1 MIPKRYFF
9 QTDWLLLAIAI
20 ALAMTGVAN
29 IYSAT
34 HVHQPFLYKKQIYW
48 LVVAL
53 VVMVP
58 VVIVN
63 YSLFERFAYVIYG
76 ISIVTLVVALL
87 WGHSAGGS
95 RRWLDLGLFNF
106 QPSELAKIAF
116 LMALAKYLSS
126 RELPRRGLG
135 LKELAGPVA
144 LVALPF
150 TLIAKQPDLG
160 TALIFL
166 FVFVSMLCMVKI
178 RLRTVLTISAAILS
192 MVPFVWHSLKDY
204 QKARLLSFLDP
215 TMDPLGSGYHIL
227 QSKIAIGSG
236 GFLGKGFAQGTQGT
250 LMFLPAHH
258 TDFIFP
264 VLAEEWGFVGSFVVL
279 LLFLFFII
287 RAMDITGGA
296 KDRFGFLLAF
306 GIISMVF
313 WHTVVNMGMVT
324 GLLPVVGVPLPFLSY
339 GGSFLVT
346 TFIGVGLL
354 LNIAIRRFLF

>member
-1 MIPKRYFF
+1 MIPKRHFL
-9 QTDWLLLAIAI
+9 QIDWLIL
-20 ALAMTGVAN
+20 ALAVGLTLVGIAN

-34 HVHQPFLYKKQIYW
+34 HLHQPYLYKKQLYW
-48 LVVAL
+48 LMVAFL
-53 VVMVP
+53 VMVP
-58 VVIVN
+58 VVVVN
-63 YSLFERFAYVIYG
+63 YSLFERFAYIIYG
-76 ISIVTLVVALL
+76 LSLLLLVVALL

-95 RRWLDLGLFNF
+95 RRWLDLGPVHF
-106 QPSELAKIAF
+106 QPSEFAKIAF
-116 LMALAKYLSS
+116 MMALAKYLSS
-126 RELPRRGLG
+126 REINPRGLG
-135 LKELAGPVA
+135 LKELAGPAA
-144 LVALPF
+144 LLVVPF
-150 TLIAKQPDLG
+150 LLVAKQPDLG
-160 TALIFL
+160 TALIFM
-166 FVFVSMLCMVKI
+166 FIFASMVCVVKI
-178 RLRTVLTISAAILS
+178 RLRTLAAITAVFVA
-192 MVPFVWHSLKDY
+192 MVPFVWNSLKDY

-236 GFLGKGFAQGTQGT
+236 GFLGKGFTEGTQGT

-279 LLFLFFII
+279 FMFLIFFV
-287 RAMDITGGA
+287 RAIDIAGNA

-306 GIISMVF
+306 GIGAMLF

-354 LNIAIRRFLF
+354 LNIGMRRFLF

>member
-1 MIPKRYFF
+1 MISKRYLF
-9 QTDWLLLAIAI
+9 QIDWLLLAIAV
-20 ALAMTGVAN
+20 ALTIIGVVN

-34 HVHQPFLYKKQIYW
+34 HIHQPLLYKKQLYW
-48 LVVAL
+48 LGVAL
-53 VVMVP
+53 LVMIP
-58 VVIVN
+58 VVVIN
-63 YSLFERFAYVIYG
+63 YSVFERFAYVIYA

-95 RRWLDLGLFNF
+95 RRWLYLGLFYF
-106 QPSELAKIAF
+106 QPSEFAKIAF
-116 LMALAKYLSS
+116 MMALAKYLTS
-126 RELPRRGLG
+126 RELPRSGLT
-135 LKELAGPVA
+135 LRELAGPSA
-144 LVALPF
+144 LLALPF
-150 TLIAKQPDLG
+150 VLIAKQPDLG

-166 FVFVSMLCMVKI
+166 FVFASMLLVVRI
-178 RLRTVLTISAAILS
+178 RLKTLAVICAGLLA
-192 MVPFVWHSLKDY
+192 MVPFVWNSLKDY

-236 GFLGKGFAQGTQGT
+236 GFLGKGFTQGTQGT

-287 RAMDITGGA
+287 RGMDITGGA

-306 GIISMVF
+306 GIISMIF
-313 WHTVVNMGMVT
+313 WHTVVNIGMVT

-346 TFIGVGLL
+346 TFVGIGLL
-354 LNIAIRRFLF
+354 LNIGMRRFLF

>member
-1 MIPKRYFF
+1 MIERRYFF
-9 QTDWLLLAIAI
+9 QIDWLLLAIAI
-20 ALAMTGVAN
+20 ALTVIGIAN

-34 HVHQPFLYKKQIYW
+34 HIHQPYLYKKQLYW
-48 LVVAL
+48 LIVAL

-58 VVIVN
+58 VVAIN

-76 ISIVTLVVALL
+76 ISLVTLVIALL

-95 RRWLDLGLFNF
+95 RRWLDLGFFHF

-116 LMALAKYLSS
+116 MMALAKYLSS
-126 RELPRRGLG
+126 RELPRRGLS
-135 LKELAGPVA
+135 LKELMGPAA
-144 LVALPF
+144 LLAPPF
-150 TLIAKQPDLG
+150 LLVAKQPDLG

-166 FVFVSMLCMVKI
+166 FVFASMLCIVKI
-178 RLRTVLTISAAILS
+178 RLKTMLAISAGLLAMI
-192 MVPFVWHSLKDY
+192 PFVWHSLKDY

-236 GFLGKGFAQGTQGT
+236 GFMGKGFTQGTQGT

-279 LLFLFFII
+279 LLFLLFII
-287 RAMDITGGA
+287 RGMDITGSA

-306 GIISMVF
+306 GIVSMIF

-346 TFIGVGLL
+346 TFVGVGLL
-354 LNIAIRRFLF
+354 LNIGMRRFLF